1 MGIWGKRDTQKGREE
16 CSQCIFNLKCNDLNV
31 FFNLKINKIFNRRI
45 LPFLFHWIQSIFN
58 FKKCYFK
65 MTESVTVSHNHQV
78 YVPNSRTAP
87 RDIK

>member
-1 MGIWGKRDTQKGREE
+1 MEIWGKTDTQKGREE